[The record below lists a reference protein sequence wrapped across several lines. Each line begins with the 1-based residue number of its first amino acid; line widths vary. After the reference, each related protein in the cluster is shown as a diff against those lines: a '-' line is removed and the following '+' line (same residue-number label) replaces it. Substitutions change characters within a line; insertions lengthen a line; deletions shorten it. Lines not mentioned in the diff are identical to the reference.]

1 MTISNFCALLSN
13 QVLICHFSA
22 NKAGSGDT
30 LCEMRFHVPNNEL
43 ELYQQ
48 EREVAKAEE
57 RKKKNAEKKAAGEE
71 IKEGED
77 AEESDDEDE
86 DDMTAAK
93 LFDQKIHKK
102 ANIGEFAGEIVA
114 SIQDLPM
121 VIPRGNYSLDFYS
134 NFAKLHGKTHDYKIM
149 FKDISKIFML
159 QKPDGVHVVYI
170 LHLSQPLR
178 QGMTLHNFIAMNF
191 EIEREANVRINLT
204 PEEISTKYGNELKP
218 EMEGKLYDILSSLF
232 NHLVGIKKIIVPGE
246 FQSSRGT
253 KAIKCSVRAA
263 EGHLYPLRSSVVFIH
278 KPILYIRHSELK
290 SVEFSRVG
298 QGTTGVSRSFDITLT
313 KLRDDAQTTFLS
325 IDKEEQK
332 VLMAYFKQSGIKT
345 RILDADGAQR
355 EVNFDSDDGEDA
367 GKSRS
372 GRQRKAGNNAE
383 QIDADMD
390 DEESEED
397 EDFED
402 NGSDDSD
409 DDEDGEEE

>member
-1 MTISNFCALLSN
+1 
-13 QVLICHFSA
+13 
-22 NKAGSGDT
+22 
-30 LCEMRFHVPNNEL
+30 
-43 ELYQQ
+43 
-48 EREVAKAEE
+48 
-57 RKKKNAEKKAAGEE
+57 
-71 IKEGED
+71 
-77 AEESDDEDE
+77 
-86 DDMTAAK
+86 
-93 LFDQKIHKK
+93 
-102 ANIGEFAGEIVA
+102 
-114 SIQDLPM
+114 M

-204 PEEISTKYGNELKP
+204 PEEITSKYGSELKP

-313 KLRDDAQTTFLS
+313 KLRDDTQVTFLS

-355 EVNFDSDDGEDA
+355 EVNFDSDGSANANE
-367 GKSRS
+367 G
-372 GRQRKAGNNAE
+372 GRARNRRPG
-383 QIDADMD
+383 
-390 DEESEED
+390 
-397 EDFED
+397 
-402 NGSDDSD
+402 GDSA
-409 DDEDGEEE
+409 

>member
-1 MTISNFCALLSN
+1 
-13 QVLICHFSA
+13 
-22 NKAGSGDT
+22 
-30 LCEMRFHVPNNEL
+30 
-43 ELYQQ
+43 
-48 EREVAKAEE
+48 
-57 RKKKNAEKKAAGEE
+57 
-71 IKEGED
+71 
-77 AEESDDEDE
+77 
-86 DDMTAAK
+86 
-93 LFDQKIHKK
+93 
-102 ANIGEFAGEIVA
+102 
-114 SIQDLPM
+114 
-121 VIPRGNYSLDFYS
+121 
-134 NFAKLHGKTHDYKIM
+134 
-149 FKDISKIFML
+149 
-159 QKPDGVHVVYI
+159 
-170 LHLSQPLR
+170 
-178 QGMTLHNFIAMNF
+178 MTLHNFIAMNF

-345 RILDADGAQR
+345 RILDADGA
-355 EVNFDSDDGEDA
+355 
-367 GKSRS
+367 
-372 GRQRKAGNNAE
+372 
-383 QIDADMD
+383 
-390 DEESEED
+390 
-397 EDFED
+397 
-402 NGSDDSD
+402 
-409 DDEDGEEE
+409 